1 MGTACL
7 WNRHAGLSPSYAA
20 GGIEIE
26 YVDRCSKY
34 VGSVH
39 TNAKPYEGRPVFND
53 LLLLLASG
61 SAGGMQSMALCTS
74 NALHPVVW
82 PDKFHLH
89 RPHAVEAYMVEHA
102 VGIAANQCELK
113 LLLVECD
120 SWLLCMRGRGR
131 QG

>member
-1 MGTACL
+1 
-7 WNRHAGLSPSYAA
+7 
-20 GGIEIE
+20 
-26 YVDRCSKY
+26 
-34 VGSVH
+34 
-39 TNAKPYEGRPVFND
+39 
-53 LLLLLASG
+53 
-61 SAGGMQSMALCTS
+61 MQSHMKEVQYLMLVAPVGQWLCRWHAVALCTS